1 MTARKVPLKKIPVT
15 LPVETPDAQA
25 DLDGAAVIA
34 ALAGIISTALQGT
47 TGAIASAAGLTASDN
62 QNKVDV
68 NVPELI
74 TSLNGMVMQQA
85 VNHGHALQLLET
97 QMIGQVSFFADLARS
112 RASDHRDQNHTQQL
126 LAQTPPFADTGDLA
140 EESNDD
146 TDRS

>member
-1 MTARKVPLKKIPVT
+1 MTAKKVKVPVVKP
-15 LPVETPDAQA
+15 LPATPNTDAKM
-25 DLDGAAVIA
+25 DGEAVIA

-47 TGAIASAAGLTASDN
+47 TGAVASTAALTASDT

-97 QMIGQVSFFADLARS
+97 NMVTQASFYADLIRS
-112 RASDHRDQNHTQQL
+112 RTTDWADQNHTQQL
-126 LAQTPPFADTGDLA
+126 LAQTPPFSIAGDVA
-140 EESNDD
+140 EESADD
-146 TDRS
+146 TDR